1 MSKKL
6 ENLAERRSRLVDT
19 IAVQRDD
26 LGKAFI
32 PLRKPLAWAD
42 KGLHMLGYIT
52 KHPLLLSGAV
62 AGTAA
67 VAVAMRPKRWLLM
80 LESGWMVWRMLLAAK
95 RRLGEP
101 KSSS

>member
-6 ENLAERRSRLVDT
+6 EKLAEQRARLVDE

-26 LGKAFI
+26 LGKAFV
-32 PLRKPLAWAD
+32 PLLTPLTWAD
-42 KGLHMLGYIT
+42 KGLHMLGYIK
-52 KHPLLLSGAV
+52 KHPMLVSGAV

-80 LESGWMVWRMLLAAK
+80 LESGWMAWRLFLAAK
-95 RRLGEP
+95 RKLNEH